1 MDRTSTTSLSNGSNS
16 AERWSREEIAKI
28 YDMPLLELVFRAA
41 EIHRE
46 HHDPAEVQVCSLLS
60 IKTGGC
66 PENCGYCSQSVHHE
80 SRLEVEPLL
89 STEKVLQAAKNAKE
103 GGATRFCMGAAWREV
118 KDNRAF
124 DRVLEMI
131 KGVQEMGLEVCAT
144 LGMLNEEQ
152 AKKLK
157 QAGLYAY
164 NHNIDTSPEYYGKV
178 CTTRK
183 FEDRLDTLEAVR
195 KAGMTVCCG
204 GILGLGE
211 VTEDRIGMLH
221 VLANLDRVPESVPIN
236 SLVPIEGTPM
246 EKNEP
251 ISVWEFIRMIACAR
265 ILMPTAMVRLAA
277 GRMNLSPEGQALAFL
292 AGANSIFAGDKLL
305 TTPNV
310 ELDQDHLLFKEL
322 GLRSK
327 QASPTLDA

>member
-1 MDRTSTTSLSNGSNS
+1 MENVSSQSVNGAHSPQ
-16 AERWSREEIAKI
+16 RWSREEIAKI
-28 YDMPLLELVFRAA
+28 YQMPLLELVFRAA

-46 HHDPAEVQVCSLLS
+46 YHNPAEVQVCSLLS

-89 STEKVLQAAKNAKE
+89 PTAKVLEAAKRARD

-124 DRVLEMI
+124 DRVLEMV
-131 KGVQEMGLEVCAT
+131 KGVQELGLEVCAT
-144 LGMLNEEQ
+144 LGMLNEDQ
-152 AKKLK
+152 ARKLK
-157 QAGLYAY
+157 EAGLYAY
-164 NHNIDTSPEYYGKV
+164 NHNIDTSPEFYGEV
-178 CTTRK
+178 CTTRN
-183 FEDRLDTLEAVR
+183 FEDRLETLDAVR

-211 VTEDRIGMLH
+211 ANEDRVGMLH
-221 VLANLDRVPESVPIN
+221 VLANLERVPESVPIN

-246 EKNEP
+246 ADNKQVT
-251 ISVWEFIRMIACAR
+251 VWEFIRMIACAR
-265 ILMPTAMVRLAA
+265 IVMPTAMIRLAA
-277 GRMNLSPEGQALAFL
+277 GRMNLSPEGQALAFM

-310 ELDQDHLLFKEL
+310 ELDQDHLLFQEL
-322 GLRSK
+322 GLR
-327 QASPTLDA
+327 AMEPAEAL